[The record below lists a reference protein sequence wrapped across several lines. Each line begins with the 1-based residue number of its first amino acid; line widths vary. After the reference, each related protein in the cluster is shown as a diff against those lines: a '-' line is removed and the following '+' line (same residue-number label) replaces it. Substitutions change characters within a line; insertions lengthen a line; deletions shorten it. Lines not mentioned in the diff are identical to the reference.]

1 MAEPNLAGA
10 RQAVQIILEAA
21 KPAFEAKR
29 NRAAFRQDA
38 FSRLACSAFD
48 PGGVEEIIAGAKAG
62 DREARLAV
70 RQAVAGFQAIGEPV
84 PELLQSHVLEAYTA
98 GVAAKRGPS
107 KADRFARNAWIKLA
121 VNAAMAYGLDRTRN
135 NASSNRPCA
144 CSVVKEVL
152 DELRLGHLTERA
164 LEDISK

>member
-1 MAEPNLAGA
+1 MHFPGWHVVPSIRAVWRRSLPAP
-10 RQAVQIILEAA
+10 RQETA
-21 KPAFEAKR
+21 K
-29 NRAAFRQDA
+29 
-38 FSRLACSAFD
+38 L
-48 PGGVEEIIAGAKAG
+48 GW
-62 DREARLAV
+62 AV